1 MTRFIKIYIL
11 IFGLSLG
18 LGSCHYS
25 FERCVGT
32 VDSILKVINNSPE
45 DVHFWIDEGVCTPE
59 NHVMP
64 GRSIAFR
71 KSFNYD
77 RCDRKNKYV
86 TLMISAGRNGEII
99 TTQFI
104 DITRTPFEFDY
115 VLIYENEQFEIKW

>member
-1 MTRFIKIYIL
+1 MRFIKIYCL

-32 VDSILKVINNSPE
+32 VDGIFTVNNNSPE

-59 NHVMP
+59 NRVAP
-64 GRSIAFR
+64 GGSLGFR

-77 RCDRKNKYV
+77 RCNKKNKYV
-86 TLMISAGRNGEII
+86 QLMISSGRDGEVI
-99 TTQFI
+99 TTQVI
-104 DITRTPFEFDY
+104 DITRAPFQFDY
-115 VLIYENEQFEIKW
+115 VLIYKDERFEIKW